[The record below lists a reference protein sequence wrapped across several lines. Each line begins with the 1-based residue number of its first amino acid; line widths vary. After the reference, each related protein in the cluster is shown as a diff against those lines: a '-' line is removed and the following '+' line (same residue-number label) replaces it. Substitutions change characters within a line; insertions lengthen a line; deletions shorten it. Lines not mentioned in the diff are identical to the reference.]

1 MLDGC
6 RFFPQDFV
14 GDGQNGWHSNLQTPI
29 YNLQLWLII
38 AKEGEVV
45 WINASLAE
53 VVSQIR
59 ELEKRQGGEGGDW
72 NIDDFERLNA
82 LRLTAEQLRKQNAPL
97 REEVVAAR
105 AQVSRKQVLSPRE
118 RDLIVE
124 SS

>member
-1 MLDGC
+1 M
-6 RFFPQDFV
+6 
-14 GDGQNGWHSNLQTPI
+14 
-29 YNLQLWLII
+29 
-38 AKEGEVV
+38 V